1 VFCVI
6 SRLRTAHGRSVD
18 PETASTLVDERD
30 YLVSRRSSFGAK
42 RADAPLRISFA
53 RRSSAFALSSCFKRA
68 RSSVVRPGQW
78 PASDFAR
85 RTHCC
90 SVSWLT
96 DNFAAIDSIAFHG
109 DRQSSW

>member
-1 VFCVI
+1 VFLRDLAAVLAQHTAD
-6 SRLRTAHGRSVD
+6 RLD

-30 YLVSRRSSFGAK
+30 YLASRRSSFGAK

-90 SVSWLT
+90 EGT
-96 DNFAAIDSIAFHG
+96 YT
-109 DRQSSW
+109 